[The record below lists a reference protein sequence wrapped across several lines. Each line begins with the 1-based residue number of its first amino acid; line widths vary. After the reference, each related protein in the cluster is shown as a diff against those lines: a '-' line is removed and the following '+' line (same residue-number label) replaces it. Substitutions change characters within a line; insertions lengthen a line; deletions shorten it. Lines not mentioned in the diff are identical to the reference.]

1 MTAFLEY
8 GVLQPDE
15 AQQVIKVEAQCFVSS
30 LDRGQVYFDRIGQE
44 NFRVVRQGTRV
55 AGSLAL
61 IPLGQWWQGKRVPMT
76 GVASVGV
83 SPEYRGTGVAITLMQ
98 QMLCELSE
106 QEMPLSVLYPAT
118 QRLYRK
124 AGYEQAGTRN
134 SWSVRMAEIQIT
146 DRSLPIYPIEP
157 IEAESFKV
165 LQQHYAQRTNG
176 NLDRSPLL
184 WQEILETTG
193 SEPLYAYQI
202 GEPDQPQGY
211 LIFQQHRS
219 AGETILRVQDWAI
232 LSAPAGRTLWTLL
245 ADHRSMIDKV
255 RWRGALLDPLT
266 LLLPEQSPE
275 MKDSD
280 RWLMRIINVRSALEK
295 RGYPIGVAAE
305 LHLEIQDDLLPIN
318 TGKFI
323 LTVSQGQG
331 EVSSGGRGDMKLSI
345 RGLSP
350 LYSGLFTPSQLQAIG
365 FLDGTES
372 AINAATQIFAGP
384 SPWLPDFF

>member
-1 MTAFLEY
+1 MTSFLEY
-8 GVLQPDE
+8 GALQPDE
-15 AQQVIKVEAQCFVSS
+15 AQQIIRIEAQCFVSS
-30 LDRGQVYFDRIGQE
+30 LDRGQVYFDRIGRE
-44 NFRVVRQGTRV
+44 NFRAVRQGATV
-55 AGSLAL
+55 VGSLAL
-61 IPLGQWWQGKRVPMT
+61 IPMGQWWGGKRVPMT
-76 GVASVGV
+76 GIAAVGV
-83 SPEYRGTGVAITLMQ
+83 LPEHRGTGVAITLMQ
-98 QMLCELSE
+98 QMLRELFD
-106 QEMPLSVLYPAT
+106 QGMPLSVLYPAT

-146 DRSLPIYPIEP
+146 DRSLPIHPIEP
-157 IEAESFKV
+157 IEAEAFRAF
-165 LQQHYAQRTNG
+165 QQHYAQRTNG
-176 NLDRSPLL
+176 NLDRSPIL
-184 WQEILETTG
+184 WQEILETSG

-202 GEPDQPQGY
+202 GMPEQLEGY
-211 LIFQQHRS
+211 VIFQQHRS
-219 AGETILRVQDWAI
+219 AGETILQVRDWAI
-232 LSAPAGRTLWTLL
+232 LSATAGRTLWTFL

-280 RWLMRIINVRSALEK
+280 RWLMRIVNVRSALEK

-305 LHLEIQDDLLPIN
+305 LHLDIQDDLLPAN
-318 TGKFI
+318 TGKFV

-331 EVSSGGRGDMKLSI
+331 QVTQGGRGEMKLSI

-350 LYSGLFTPSQLQAIG
+350 LYSGLFTPQQLQAIG
-365 FLDGTES
+365 FLEASES
-372 AINAATQIFAGP
+372 ALDAATQIFAGP